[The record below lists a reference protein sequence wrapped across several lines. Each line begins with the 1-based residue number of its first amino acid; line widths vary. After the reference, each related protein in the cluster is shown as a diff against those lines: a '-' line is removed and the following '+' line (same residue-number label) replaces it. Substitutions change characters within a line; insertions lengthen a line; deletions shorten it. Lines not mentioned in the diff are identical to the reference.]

1 MALRA
6 STQLGPPAVGGG
18 CQSPVNN
25 SQLLVTK
32 AAAAVFSYGPSTTA
46 GQGYSYFPIDKNI
59 RCTHE
64 GVLKTLAQIQADA
77 GVANPSANATANV
90 LPGIQVK
97 RPNCECTN
105 FSKFVVTNYQPSN
118 PNTTLV
124 DTYTFSDGYSI
135 NLGLGNKMLVV
146 KNTGLEFA
154 NPTAG
159 EYVVACQSYG
169 KTTDVSSGC
178 IKVESVSNF
187 TVNSS
192 TGMIAGFPE
201 TDYPQD
207 IFSNSTIRASIMLE
221 NGVYIFHIPT
231 GGSY

>member
-6 STQLGPPAVGGG
+6 STQLGPPPVGGG

-25 SQLLVTK
+25 QQLLVTR
-32 AAAAVFSYGPSTTA
+32 AASATFSYGPANAA
-46 GQGYSYFPIDKNI
+46 GQAFSYFPMIKPF
-59 RCTHE
+59 RATHE
-64 GVLKTLAQIQADA
+64 GVLTTLAQQQALA
-77 GVANPSANATANV
+77 GVSNPSANATANV

-105 FSKFVVTNYQPSN
+105 FSKFVVTNYQGVT
-118 PNTTLV
+118 NTTLV
-124 DTYTFSDGYSI
+124 DTYTFSDGYAI
-135 NLGLGNKMLVV
+135 TLGLANKMLVV
-146 KNTGLEFA
+146 KNTGLQFD
-154 NPTAG
+154 NPVAG

-169 KTTDVSSGC
+169 KTQDVSSGC
-178 IKVESVSNF
+178 IKVESVANF
-187 TVNSS
+187 TVNSG
-192 TGMIAGFPE
+192 TGMIGGFPE

-207 IFSNSTIRASIMLE
+207 VFSNSPIRASIMLE

>member
-1 MALRA
+1 
-6 STQLGPPAVGGG
+6 
-18 CQSPVNN
+18 
-25 SQLLVTK
+25 
-32 AAAAVFSYGPSTTA
+32 
-46 GQGYSYFPIDKNI
+46 
-59 RCTHE
+59 
-64 GVLKTLAQIQADA
+64 
-77 GVANPSANATANV
+77 
-90 LPGIQVK
+90 
-97 RPNCECTN
+97 
-105 FSKFVVTNYQPSN
+105 
-118 PNTTLV
+118 
-124 DTYTFSDGYSI
+124 
-135 NLGLGNKMLVV
+135 MLVV

-207 IFSNSTIRASIMLE
+207 VFSNSTIRASIMLE
-221 NGVYIFHIPT
+221 NGVYICTNPA
-231 GGSY
+231 GGNY